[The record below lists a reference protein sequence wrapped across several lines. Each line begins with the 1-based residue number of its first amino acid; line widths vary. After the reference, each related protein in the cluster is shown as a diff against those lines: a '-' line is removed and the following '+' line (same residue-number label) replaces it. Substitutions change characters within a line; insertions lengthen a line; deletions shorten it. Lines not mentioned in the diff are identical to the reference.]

1 MRELRVA
8 VVVAGTFLVL
18 SSSPALAGCV
28 TCHTTG
34 ECFDTSE
41 GFSGNCACIIKT
53 RGDLVICTP
62 SGVCDPNQPNTC
74 DEDDNPW
81 VNASPGEEISAKFLA
96 EIDAADPLLAA
107 ALSGAITDEL
117 SHKGLVVRR
126 YLLAGEHTGTIGQR
140 NGAGYRFTV
149 QAEPIAQN
157 AFSVAVAIEQDGTS
171 WLSRYEGVILE
182 KGRAGRLDRL
192 EEKGRTRVVAW
203 NSRNDRERE
212 RSN

>member
-1 MRELRVA
+1 MRAVRVA
-8 VVVAGTFLVL
+8 LVVAGVVLVL

-28 TCHTTG
+28 SCGTDG

-53 RGDLVICTP
+53 RGDVVICTP

-126 YLLAGEHTGTIGQR
+126 YLLSGEHTGTIAQR

-149 QAEPIAQN
+149 RAEPIAQN
-157 AFSVAVAIEQDGTS
+157 AFSVAVEIEQDGTS
-171 WLSRYEGVILE
+171 RLSRYEGVILE

-192 EEKGRTRVVAW
+192 GEKGRTRVVAW
-203 NSRNDRERE
+203 NSRNGGERE